1 MLTLETDPTGSRMS
15 AFECGLK
22 TSRSGRHH
30 LVDLHEFDMVFVPV
44 LEVDHYYLIVFD
56 LEDER
61 IYLVDHLGDRGS
73 GVLLRD
79 NETYILK
86 TTPFKVSVNHPK
98 ATAMQSSV
106 IMREDLPWSTTQR
119 NAAPFVD
126 SDIFAMCHMEQ
137 FVGSRRN
144 FFCGFSVHGAR
155 KKAQCNYLRKRYAAE
170 ILLSPRTNRATR
182 YDVGW
187 HLCRQCSG
195 MTDVFFWLGVFGL
208 GVFWGRFA
216 RLDNDF
222 YWDVDIYV
230 GMWVSWTNTSWLCK
244 TLVGEGSR
252 FTR

>member
-30 LVDLHEFDMVFVPV
+30 LVDLHDFDMVFVPV

-86 TTPFKVSVNHPK
+86 TTPFKVVCDTCFFCWYLCCFSPFLYNAWGRLHLFLFTGTHKDFFVDYLKSVNHPK

-106 IMREDLPWSTTQR
+106 IIREDLPWSTTQR

-170 ILLSPRTNRATR
+170 ILLSPKN
-182 YDVGW
+182 
-187 HLCRQCSG
+187 
-195 MTDVFFWLGVFGL
+195 
-208 GVFWGRFA
+208 
-216 RLDNDF
+216 
-222 YWDVDIYV
+222 
-230 GMWVSWTNTSWLCK
+230 K
-244 TLVGEGSR
+244 
-252 FTR
+252 